1 MGVFGVMYMKL
12 DEAESKAYD
21 DAKRQV
27 KIDWP
32 TLLDPEEKFV
42 TTLYPPGG
50 LKYTFVIVNKDRTR
64 LTYVLDMDQLPEA
77 FDKAVKGTL

>member
-1 MGVFGVMYMKL
+1 MFIKF
-12 DEAESKAYD
+12 DDAESKSYA
-21 DAKRQV
+21 DAKNQV

-50 LKYTFVIVNKDRTR
+50 LKYTFVMVNKERTK
-64 LTYVLDMDQLPEA
+64 LTYVLDMDLLPEA
-77 FDKAVKGTL
+77 IDKAVKGTL